1 MSRKIQVVLH
11 VLIIVVALSLTGLML
26 YMMPECSFCGEKFCF
41 GRCTPENDGFNV
53 TSSPITE
60 DTPLPK
66 TNQNTTR
73 LVETE
78 NAGDDYIKK
87 IAFIGDSRTVA
98 YEFYGIDKSQIFA
111 ENSLTHIQALTKNVV
126 QLNENKYT
134 TIEEAIQVTAP
145 DIMLIN
151 FGINGAGWLPDDEFK
166 TTYEEL
172 LDKLTSASPSSIV
185 IIESILPVSLDYE
198 NRTDGM
204 SNERID
210 ELNDLL
216 YEIAKQ
222 RGYYYMAANE
232 ALKGKS
238 NALDPQY
245 SGDGLHFNDRAY
257 EVLLE
262 YIRTHAVV
270 RQ

>member
-1 MSRKIQVVLH
+1 MSKKIQIVLH
-11 VLIIVVALSLTGLML
+11 FLIIIIALSLTGMMI
-26 YMMPECSFCGEKFCF
+26 YMMPECGFCGDKFCF
-41 GRCTPENDGFNV
+41 GRCVQQDNTTDFVSPPTKDNV
-53 TSSPITE
+53 EAPM
-60 DTPLPK
+60 

-73 LVETE
+73 LVETDR
-78 NAGDDYIKK
+78 AGDDYIKK

-98 YEFYGIDKSQIFA
+98 YEFYEIDKSQIFA

-126 QLNENKYT
+126 QLNENKFT
-134 TIEEAIQVTAP
+134 SIEEAVMVTAP

-151 FGINGAGWLPDDEFK
+151 FGINGAGWLPDDEF
-166 TTYEEL
+166 TSTYEEL
-172 LDKLTSASPSSIV
+172 LDQLTTASPNSIV

-198 NRTDGM
+198 YRNDGI

-216 YEIAKQ
+216 YEIAKR
-222 RGYYYMAANE
+222 RGFYYMAANE

-238 NALDPQY
+238 NALDSKY
-245 SGDGLHFNDRAY
+245 SGDGLHFNDAAY
-257 EVLLE
+257 AVLLE
-262 YIRTHAVV
+262 YIRTHTVI